1 MWMWPGLPR
10 LEGEM
15 DLSEQR
21 GYSGARRPVG
31 STFFAILAS
40 SPPSLLA

>member
-1 MWMWPGLPR
+1 MWMRPGLLH

-31 STFFAILAS
+31 RTFFLAS